1 MCFASIY
8 VNPGFLKF
16 TKKNILHIPHFIIKL
31 YISFTTSKIVSGQ
44 TREME
49 RATNLSRYLNLAK
62 KNQEGN
68 FIVKMKI
75 HKLLQHLNFEM
86 IM

>member
-1 MCFASIY
+1 
-8 VNPGFLKF
+8 
-16 TKKNILHIPHFIIKL
+16 
-31 YISFTTSKIVSGQ
+31 
-44 TREME
+44 ME
-49 RATNLSRYLNLAK
+49 KATNLSRYLNLAK

-86 IM
+86 IMWKKYVIFIELA